1 MRESDIYNNVNSNDS
16 FISIANQ
23 EVIDIFLLSEKKNK
37 HSESML
43 QQIVTSCLRREIK
56 QWPRR
61 RVINFA
67 LKNCESLNMPTVE
80 MSAETA
86 CSIQR
91 NGTCGISY
99 LGFTTED
106 QKKQRLVFLYYTHT
120 HSLET

>member
-56 QWPRR
+56 Q
-61 RVINFA
+61 
-67 LKNCESLNMPTVE
+67 
-80 MSAETA
+80 
-86 CSIQR
+86 
-91 NGTCGISY
+91 
-99 LGFTTED
+99 
-106 QKKQRLVFLYYTHT
+106 
-120 HSLET
+120 